1 VEDTCHKQAKAV
13 NEGSGKR
20 FVEGPIQNHSIPNTP
35 PLVKDRKVERAQ
47 NQTSVAHLG
56 S

>member
-20 FVEGPIQNHSIPNTP
+20 FVEGPIQNHSIPNN
-35 PLVKDRKVERAQ
+35 PLSLNTERWKGFRIEPQ
-47 NQTSVAHLG
+47 QHI
-56 S
+56 